1 LGAAKIVVRFLYIQV
16 FSRIWN
22 KFFSQATLDFFVGF
36 SGSQDGFSGCWISFW
51 FSRIL
56 DRAYNLDS
64 FGCSGLDWISFVADT
79 KMKYSIPPEKLFRL
93 TIPFTRRKKI
103 IPDEYYLYSH
113 KIAIMRTRSHSP
125 FWLCLLLGV
134 LSLTGTTAQTA
145 EDSLHLPFLPR
156 PLFWENTP
164 LNFHQD
170 SAHLV
175 IESGGR
181 TDMFRDP
188 NVTYNTDNA
197 PKLLFIADSNFV
209 LTASIHHNFFSKWD
223 GGAIVLKAD
232 SLNWIKFCFEKDYTG
247 QHRVVSVVTKG
258 ISDDCNSAPVQG
270 NTVFYKVAKAGN
282 VITLYYSLEG
292 RHWFLIRHLVFGS
305 PTPLKVG
312 FLAQSPTGKSCT
324 VTFSHIHY
332 SARKIRDPYLGE

>member
-1 LGAAKIVVRFLYIQV
+1 LV
-16 FSRIWN
+16 F
-22 KFFSQATLDFFVGF
+22 KDFGSGF
-36 SGSQDGFSGCWISFW
+36 PF
-51 FSRIL
+51 
-56 DRAYNLDS
+56 LDS
-64 FGCSGLDWISFVADT
+64 FGRSGLDWISFVADT
-79 KMKYSIPPEKLFRL
+79 KMEKSTPREKLFRL
-93 TIPFTRRKKI
+93 TFPFTRRKKI
-103 IPDEYYLYSH
+103 IPDEYFLNSH
-113 KIAIMRTRSHSP
+113 LKNAIMRTRSFSRSP
-125 FWLCLLLGV
+125 FCLILVLGV
-134 LSLTGTTAQTA
+134 LSLTGTMAQNT
-145 EDSLHLPFLPR
+145 DSLRLPFLPR

-164 LNFHQD
+164 LKFHWD
-170 SAHLV
+170 STHLV
-175 IESGGR
+175 IESGGL

-197 PKLLFIADSNFV
+197 PKLLFVADSNFV
-209 LTASIHHNFFSKWD
+209 LTASIHHIFFSKWD

-258 ISDDCNSAPVQG
+258 ISDDCNSAPVSG

-292 RHWFLIRHLVFGS
+292 RRWFLIRHLVFDS
-305 PTPLKVG
+305 QTPLKVG

-324 VTFSHIHY
+324 VTFSNIHY